1 MNQSPSVLQKLS
13 QMYPQ
18 MSPSQQAIADVI
30 LRDPES
36 SAFYNVA
43 ELAREASVSES
54 TVTRF
59 ATFLGF
65 SGFPGLSREL
75 QEWVRS
81 RLTTGQRF
89 QLSRGTAKAEQQTVL
104 QYFEEDANNLN
115 FMMER
120 IDLGSLERV
129 VKLLLSAKRI
139 GIVSSRS
146 TLALGTFLD
155 FYLNLLGKETLL
167 FDGEPRTVDRLHRLQ
182 EDDVLVG
189 IGFARYTRFSVD
201 SLAIGKKRGAR
212 IVVMTDYPSSPL
224 CPYADEVLYAPTSI
238 ASHMDSF
245 VAPMSL
251 LTAILRSMFHQD
263 YEKAT
268 SLLTEMEE
276 AWSGLGIYYDP
287 AKS

>member
-1 MNQSPSVLQKLS
+1 MAQSPSVLQKLS
-13 QMYPQ
+13 HMYPQ

-43 ELAREASVSES
+43 EMAKEANVSES

-59 ATFLGF
+59 ATFLGC

-75 QEWVRS
+75 QEMVRS

-89 QLSRGTAKAEQQTVL
+89 QLSRSITKEEQTVM
-104 QYFEEDANNLN
+104 QHFEEDVHNLN
-115 FMMER
+115 LMIER
-120 IDLGSLERV
+120 IDLQALERV
-129 VKLLLSAKRI
+129 VKLLLAAKRI

-146 TLALGTFLD
+146 TLALGTFFD
-155 FYLNLLGKETLL
+155 FYLNLLHKDTLL
-167 FDGEPRTVDRLHRLQ
+167 FSGEPRTVDRLHRLQ
-182 EDDVLVG
+182 ADDVIVG

-201 SLAIGKKRGAR
+201 CLAIGKQRGAK
-212 IVVMTDYPSSPL
+212 IVVITDYPSSPL
-224 CPYADEVLYAPTSI
+224 CQYADEVLYTPTGI
-238 ASHMDSF
+238 ASHMESF

-263 YEKAT
+263 SEKAT
-268 SLLTEMEE
+268 RLLTEMED
-276 AWSGLGIYYDP
+276 AWSGLGIYFDP
-287 AKS
+287 SKS

>member
-1 MNQSPSVLQKLS
+1 
-13 QMYPQ
+13 MYPQ

-43 ELAREASVSES
+43 EMAKEANVSES

-59 ATFLGF
+59 ATFLGY

-75 QEWVRS
+75 QEMVRS

-89 QLSRGTAKAEQQTVL
+89 QLSRSITKEEQTVM
-104 QYFEEDANNLN
+104 QHFEEDVHNLN
-115 FMMER
+115 LMIER
-120 IDLGSLERV
+120 IDLQALERV
-129 VKLLLSAKRI
+129 VKLLLAAKRI

-146 TLALGTFLD
+146 TLALGTFFD
-155 FYLNLLGKETLL
+155 FYLNLLHKDTLL
-167 FDGEPRTVDRLHRLQ
+167 FSGEPRTVDRLHRLQ
-182 EDDVLVG
+182 ADDVIVG

-201 SLAIGKKRGAR
+201 CLAIGKQRGAK
-212 IVVMTDYPSSPL
+212 IVVITDYPSSPL
-224 CPYADEVLYAPTSI
+224 CQYADEVLYTPTGI
-238 ASHMDSF
+238 ASHMESF

-263 YEKAT
+263 SEKAT
-268 SLLTEMEE
+268 RLLTEMED
-276 AWSGLGIYYDP
+276 AWSGLGIYFDP
-287 AKS
+287 NKS

>member
-1 MNQSPSVLQKLS
+1 MAQSPTVLQKLS
-13 QMYPQ
+13 HMYPQ

-36 SAFYNVA
+36 STFYNVA
-43 ELAREASVSES
+43 EMAKEANVSES

-59 ATFLGF
+59 ATFLGC

-75 QEWVRS
+75 QEMVRS

-89 QLSRGTAKAEQQTVL
+89 QLSRSITKEEQTVM
-104 QYFEEDANNLN
+104 QHFEEDVHNLN
-115 FMMER
+115 LMIER
-120 IDLGSLERV
+120 IDLTALERV
-129 VKLLLSAKRI
+129 VKLLLAAKRI

-146 TLALGTFLD
+146 ALALGTFFD
-155 FYLNLLGKETLL
+155 FYLNLLHKDTLL
-167 FDGEPRTVDRLHRLQ
+167 FNGEPRTVDRLHRLQ
-182 EDDVLVG
+182 ADDVIVG

-201 SLAIGKKRGAR
+201 CLAIGKQRGAK
-212 IVVMTDYPSSPL
+212 IVVITDYPSSPL
-224 CPYADEVLYAPTSI
+224 CQYADEVLYTPTGI
-238 ASHMDSF
+238 ASHMESF

-263 YEKAT
+263 SEKAT

-276 AWSGLGIYYDP
+276 AWSGLGIYFDP
-287 AKS
+287 NKS

>member
-1 MNQSPSVLQKLS
+1 MAQSPSVLQKLS
-13 QMYPQ
+13 HMYPQ

-43 ELAREASVSES
+43 EMAKEANVSES

-59 ATFLGF
+59 ATFLGC

-75 QEWVRS
+75 QEMVRS

-89 QLSRGTAKAEQQTVL
+89 QLSRSITKEELTVM
-104 QYFEEDANNLN
+104 QHFEEDVHNLN
-115 FMMER
+115 LLIER
-120 IDLGSLERV
+120 IDLQALERV
-129 VKLLLSAKRI
+129 VQLLLSAKRI

-146 TLALGTFLD
+146 TLALGTFFD
-155 FYLNLLGKETLL
+155 FYLNLLHKDTLL
-167 FDGEPRTVDRLHRLQ
+167 FSGEPRTVDRLHRLQ
-182 EDDVLVG
+182 ADDVIVG

-201 SLAIGKKRGAR
+201 CLAIGKQRGAK
-212 IVVMTDYPSSPL
+212 IVVITDYPSSPL
-224 CPYADEVLYAPTSI
+224 CQYADEVLYTPTGI
-238 ASHMDSF
+238 ASHMESF

-263 YEKAT
+263 SEKAT
-268 SLLTEMEE
+268 SLLTEMED
-276 AWSGLGIYYDP
+276 AWSGLGIYFDP
-287 AKS
+287 NKS

>member
-1 MNQSPSVLQKLS
+1 MNQSPSILQKLS

-43 ELAREASVSES
+43 EMAREANVSES

-59 ATFLGF
+59 ATFLGC

-75 QEWVRS
+75 QELVRS

-89 QLSRGTAKAEQQTVL
+89 QLSRSITKAGRTVL
-104 QYFEEDANNLN
+104 QHFEEDANNLN
-115 FMMER
+115 LMMER
-120 IDLGSLERV
+120 IDLGALERV
-129 VKLLLSAKRI
+129 VQLLLSARRI

-146 TLALGTFLD
+146 ALTLGMFFD
-155 FYLNLLGKETLL
+155 FYLNLLNKDTLL
-167 FDGEPRTVDRLHRLQ
+167 FTGEPRTVDRLHRLQ
-182 EDDVLVG
+182 SDDVIVG

-201 SLAIGKKRGAR
+201 CLAIGKKRGAR
-212 IVVMTDYPSSPL
+212 IVAITDYPSSPL
-224 CPYADEVLYAPTSI
+224 CQFADEVLFTPTGI

-251 LTAILRSMFHQD
+251 LTAILRAMFYQESD
-263 YEKAT
+263 KAT
-268 SLLTEMEE
+268 SLLNEMEE
-276 AWSGLGIYYDP
+276 AWSTMETYYDP
-287 AKS
+287 NKL

>member
-1 MNQSPSVLQKLS
+1 MAQSPSVLQKLS
-13 QMYPQ
+13 HMYPQ

-43 ELAREASVSES
+43 EMAKEANVSES

-59 ATFLGF
+59 ATFLGC

-75 QEWVRS
+75 QEMVRS

-89 QLSRGTAKAEQQTVL
+89 QLSRSITKEEQTVM
-104 QYFEEDANNLN
+104 QHFEEDVHNLN
-115 FMMER
+115 LMIER
-120 IDLGSLERV
+120 IDLQALERV
-129 VKLLLSAKRI
+129 VKLLLAAKRI

-146 TLALGTFLD
+146 TLALGTFFD
-155 FYLNLLGKETLL
+155 FYLNLLHKDTLL
-167 FDGEPRTVDRLHRLQ
+167 FSGEPRTVDRLHRLQ
-182 EDDVLVG
+182 ADDVIVG

-201 SLAIGKKRGAR
+201 CLAIGKQRGAK
-212 IVVMTDYPSSPL
+212 IVVITDYPSSPL
-224 CPYADEVLYAPTSI
+224 CQYADEVLYTPTGI
-238 ASHMDSF
+238 ASHMESF

-263 YEKAT
+263 SEKAT
-268 SLLTEMEE
+268 RLLTEMED
-276 AWSGLGIYYDP
+276 AWSGLGIYFDP
-287 AKS
+287 NKS

>member
-1 MNQSPSVLQKLS
+1 MAQSPSVLQKLS
-13 QMYPQ
+13 HMYPQ

-43 ELAREASVSES
+43 EMAKEANVSES

-59 ATFLGF
+59 ATFLGC

-75 QEWVRS
+75 QEMVRS

-89 QLSRGTAKAEQQTVL
+89 QLSRSITKEEQTVM
-104 QYFEEDANNLN
+104 QHFEEDVHNLN
-115 FMMER
+115 LMIER
-120 IDLGSLERV
+120 IDLTALERV
-129 VKLLLSAKRI
+129 VKLLLAAKRI

-146 TLALGTFLD
+146 TLALGTFFD
-155 FYLNLLGKETLL
+155 FYLNLLHKDTLL
-167 FDGEPRTVDRLHRLQ
+167 FSGEPRTVDRLHRLQ
-182 EDDVLVG
+182 ADDVIVG

-201 SLAIGKKRGAR
+201 CLAIGKQRGAK
-212 IVVMTDYPSSPL
+212 IVVITDYPSSPL
-224 CPYADEVLYAPTSI
+224 CQYADEVLYTPTGI
-238 ASHMDSF
+238 ASHMESF

-263 YEKAT
+263 SEKAT
-268 SLLTEMEE
+268 RLLTEMED
-276 AWSGLGIYYDP
+276 AWSGLGIYFDP
-287 AKS
+287 NKS

>member
-1 MNQSPSVLQKLS
+1 LNQSPSILQKLS

-43 ELAREASVSES
+43 EMAREANVSES

-59 ATFLGF
+59 ATFLGC

-75 QEWVRS
+75 QELVRS

-89 QLSRGTAKAEQQTVL
+89 QLSRSITKAGRTVL
-104 QYFEEDANNLN
+104 QHFEEDANNLN
-115 FMMER
+115 LMMER
-120 IDLGSLERV
+120 IDLGALERV
-129 VKLLLSAKRI
+129 VQLLLSARRI

-146 TLALGTFLD
+146 ALTLGMFFD
-155 FYLNLLGKETLL
+155 FYLNLLNKDTLL
-167 FDGEPRTVDRLHRLQ
+167 FTGEPRTVDRLHRLQ
-182 EDDVLVG
+182 SDDVIVG

-201 SLAIGKKRGAR
+201 CLAIGKKRGAR
-212 IVVMTDYPSSPL
+212 IVAITDYPSSPL
-224 CPYADEVLYAPTSI
+224 CQFADEVLFTPTGI

-251 LTAILRSMFHQD
+251 LTAILRAMFYQESD
-263 YEKAT
+263 KAT
-268 SLLTEMEE
+268 SLLNEMEE
-276 AWSGLGIYYDP
+276 AWSTMETYYDP
-287 AKS
+287 NKL

>member
-1 MNQSPSVLQKLS
+1 MAQSPSVLQKLS
-13 QMYPQ
+13 HMYPQ

-43 ELAREASVSES
+43 EMAKEANVSES

-59 ATFLGF
+59 ATFLGY

-75 QEWVRS
+75 QEMVRS

-89 QLSRGTAKAEQQTVL
+89 QLSRSITKEEQTVM
-104 QYFEEDANNLN
+104 QHFEEDVHNLN
-115 FMMER
+115 LMIER
-120 IDLGSLERV
+120 IDLQALERV
-129 VKLLLSAKRI
+129 VKLLLAAKRI

-146 TLALGTFLD
+146 TLALGTFFD
-155 FYLNLLGKETLL
+155 FYLNLLHKDTLL
-167 FDGEPRTVDRLHRLQ
+167 FSGEPRTVDRLHRLQ
-182 EDDVLVG
+182 ADDVIVG

-201 SLAIGKKRGAR
+201 CLAIGKQRGAK
-212 IVVMTDYPSSPL
+212 IVVITDYPSSPL
-224 CPYADEVLYAPTSI
+224 CQYADEVLYTPTGI
-238 ASHMDSF
+238 ASHMESF

-263 YEKAT
+263 SEKAT
-268 SLLTEMEE
+268 RLLTEMED
-276 AWSGLGIYYDP
+276 AWSGLGIYFDP
-287 AKS
+287 NKS

>member
-1 MNQSPSVLQKLS
+1 MNQSPTVLQKLS

-30 LRDPES
+30 LRDPDS

-43 ELAREASVSES
+43 EMARESGVSEA

-59 ATFLGF
+59 ATFLGC

-75 QEWVRS
+75 QEMVRS

-89 QLSRGTAKAEQQTVL
+89 QLSRSITKAEQQTVI
-104 QYFEEDANNLN
+104 QHFEEDVHNLN
-115 FMMER
+115 LMMER
-120 IDLGSLERV
+120 IDLNALERIV
-129 VKLLLSAKRI
+129 RLLLSAKRI
-139 GIVSSRS
+139 GIVSARS
-146 TLALGTFLD
+146 TLALGTFFD
-155 FYLNLLGKETLL
+155 FYLNLLNKDTIL
-167 FDGEPRTVDRLHRLQ
+167 FSGDPRTIDRLHRLQ
-182 EDDVLVG
+182 EEDVVVG

-201 SLAIGKKRGAR
+201 SLAIAKKRGAR
-212 IVVMTDYPSSPL
+212 IIVITDYPSSPL
-224 CPYADEVLYAPTSI
+224 CTYADEVLYTPTGI

-263 YEKAT
+263 SEKAT
-268 SLLTEMEE
+268 GVLNEMEE
-276 AWSGLGIYYDP
+276 AWIGLGTYYDP
-287 AKS
+287 NRS

>member
-1 MNQSPSVLQKLS
+1 MAQSPSVLQKLS
-13 QMYPQ
+13 HMYPQ

-43 ELAREASVSES
+43 EMAKEANVSES

-59 ATFLGF
+59 ATFLGC

-75 QEWVRS
+75 QEMVRS

-89 QLSRGTAKAEQQTVL
+89 QLSRSITKEEQTVM
-104 QYFEEDANNLN
+104 QHFEEDVHNLN
-115 FMMER
+115 LMIER
-120 IDLGSLERV
+120 IDLQALERV
-129 VKLLLSAKRI
+129 VKLLLAAKRI

-146 TLALGTFLD
+146 TLALGTFFD
-155 FYLNLLGKETLL
+155 FYLNLLHKDTLL
-167 FDGEPRTVDRLHRLQ
+167 FSGEPRTVDRLHRLQ
-182 EDDVLVG
+182 ADDVIVG

-201 SLAIGKKRGAR
+201 CLAIGKQRGAK
-212 IVVMTDYPSSPL
+212 IVGITDYPSSPL
-224 CPYADEVLYAPTSI
+224 CQYADEVLYTPTGI
-238 ASHMDSF
+238 ASHMESF

-263 YEKAT
+263 SEKAT
-268 SLLTEMEE
+268 RLLTEMED
-276 AWSGLGIYYDP
+276 AWSGLGIYFDP
-287 AKS
+287 NKS

>member
-1 MNQSPSVLQKLS
+1 
-13 QMYPQ
+13 MYPQ

-43 ELAREASVSES
+43 EMAKEANVSES

-59 ATFLGF
+59 ATFLGC

-75 QEWVRS
+75 QEMVRS

-89 QLSRGTAKAEQQTVL
+89 QLSRSITKEEQTVM
-104 QYFEEDANNLN
+104 QHFEEDVHNLN
-115 FMMER
+115 LMIER
-120 IDLGSLERV
+120 IDLQALERV
-129 VKLLLSAKRI
+129 VKLLLAAKRI

-146 TLALGTFLD
+146 TLALGTFFD
-155 FYLNLLGKETLL
+155 FYLNLLHKDTLL
-167 FDGEPRTVDRLHRLQ
+167 FSGEPRTVDRLHRLQ
-182 EDDVLVG
+182 ADDVIVG

-201 SLAIGKKRGAR
+201 CLAIGKQRGAK
-212 IVVMTDYPSSPL
+212 IVVITDYPSSPL
-224 CPYADEVLYAPTSI
+224 CQYADEVLYTPTGI
-238 ASHMDSF
+238 ASHMESF

-263 YEKAT
+263 SEKAT
-268 SLLTEMEE
+268 RLLTEMED
-276 AWSGLGIYYDP
+276 AWSGLGIYFDP
-287 AKS
+287 NKS